1 MATFF
6 VLTLVMGLYAGYNV
20 LIKVS
25 TGHVP
30 DAATT
35 TVLATLSLQVTALM
49 VSLAF
54 AGVLGA
60 QGGHV
65 FRLGVASYGWAAA
78 AGLCIG
84 AAEIAYFYLFAGIGH
99 GAPMAANV
107 AVPVVVGG
115 AIAITL
121 LISALALREPLS
133 WSQAGGAALVIVG
146 VAVLFLGPR

>member
-84 AAEIAYFYLFAGIGH
+84 AAEIAYFYLFTGIGH

-107 AVPVVVGG
+107 AVPAVVGG

-121 LISALALREPLS
+121 LISVLALKEPTS
-133 WSQAGGAALVIVG
+133 WLQAGGAALVVVG
-146 VAVLFLGPR
+146 VLLLFLGPR

>member
-84 AAEIAYFYLFAGIGH
+84 ATEIAYFYLFAGIGH

-107 AVPVVVGG
+107 AVPAVVGG

-121 LISALALREPLS
+121 LISVLALKEPTS
-133 WSQAGGAALVIVG
+133 WLQAGGAALVVVG
-146 VAVLFLGPR
+146 VLLLFLGPR